1 MSRGVLAIAAQPVRS
16 AECGMKYLLWA
27 LLLYLGWRWYLGKK
41 SAAASEARAESNNP
55 SQASTAAPQS
65 AQSSDSSQATQA
77 HHAPEKMV
85 ACAQCGIH
93 LPLSESVTGTG
104 ALYYCSE
111 DHRARHANHPEN

>member
-1 MSRGVLAIAAQPVRS
+1 MFRSALAIAAQRLRS

-41 SAAASEARAESNNP
+41 SAAASDARAESNNP

-65 AQSSDSSQATQA
+65 AQSSDSSQSTQA
-77 HHAPEKMV
+77 HQAPEKMV

-93 LPLSESVTGTG
+93 LPLSESVAGTG
-104 ALYYCSE
+104 ALHYCSE

>member
-1 MSRGVLAIAAQPVRS
+1 MSGDVLAIAAQPVRS

-41 SAAASEARAESNNP
+41 SAAASDARAESHTS

-65 AQSSDSSQATQA
+65 AQSSDSSQSTQA
-77 HHAPEKMV
+77 HQAPEKMV

-93 LPLSESVTGTG
+93 LPLSESVAGTG